1 MINENDSLI
10 TAKRKIRVIKTL
22 LKDEELDDHL
32 KREMKEYLTLIDE
45 QNYLKNRRWAKKK
58 IRNMLQMGVEK
69 E

>member
-32 KREMKEYLTLIDE
+32 KSEMKEYLTLIDE

-58 IRNMLQMGVEK
+58 IRNML
-69 E
+69 